1 MSSGAGWAATSAAAI
16 SAMVAPWFE
25 RRRAAALAMAFNGAS
40 VGGGLFAP
48 LWALL
53 IAELGSAAAAAA
65 IGGAMVVTVWWLA
78 GRYLRPTPVGMGLA
92 PDGDELGT
100 ENSRAPASPGER
112 RPPMPPGA
120 AVWRDRRFAILAG
133 AFALGLFAQIGLVAH
148 LFSLLAPGLG
158 AAGAGAVVSLTTAC
172 AVAGRTL
179 LGALP
184 PVRADR
190 RIAAAA
196 NFAVQV
202 AGSFALLSSSGTSVP
217 LLLAGCVLFG
227 LGVGNMTS
235 LPPLIAQAEF
245 ARADPAGRGRRRRSD
260 APRPP
265 RPPAWRV
272 ARGRGGGGAWML
284 PEFPY
289 MEAVRRSYGNLDS
302 APLLRLRQECA
313 ASWIVPVEGWTP
325 PT

>member
-1 MSSGAGWAATSAAAI
+1 
-16 SAMVAPWFE
+16 
-25 RRRAAALAMAFNGAS
+25 
-40 VGGGLFAP
+40 
-48 LWALL
+48 
-53 IAELGSAAAAAA
+53 
-65 IGGAMVVTVWWLA
+65 MVVTVWWLA

-172 AVAGRTL
+172 AVAGCTL
-179 LGALP
+179 LGALL

-227 LGVGNMTS
+227 LGVGNMIS

-245 ARADPAGRGRRRRSD
+245 ARADVARVVALVFAFTQAVFGLLRDAADAGWAPVLAAALSQAGAAGVVLAGRHRRQ
-260 APRPP
+260 
-265 RPPAWRV
+265 
-272 ARGRGGGGAWML
+272 RG
-284 PEFPY
+284 P
-289 MEAVRRSYGNLDS
+289 
-302 APLLRLRQECA
+302 
-313 ASWIVPVEGWTP
+313 
-325 PT
+325 